1 MIPDNTL
8 RALRFAAGAAR
19 KEQMQ
24 QDQSTETAPEADLEK
39 AIAAIDLGS
48 NSFHL
53 IVVKANNGHLQIIDR
68 LRESVRLGE
77 GLTKDKR
84 IDPLVA
90 ERAIACLERFS
101 QRLRPLPRE
110 NIRAVGTNTMRQI
123 QPADNFISQAEKAL
137 NHPIEIIAGREEAR
151 LIYLGVAHGLAAGD
165 DLRLVVDIGGGST
178 ELIIGQGFTP
188 LQRESLFMGCVS
200 ISRRFFADGK
210 ISEKSL
216 RAAEL
221 ACAVQIRP
229 VRNLFREGG
238 WREAI
243 GSSGTIKAIR
253 NVVIEQG
260 WSESAI
266 TRESLE
272 NLTSHLIQVGSIE
285 QLTLKGLSA
294 ERKPVFA
301 GGVSVLLAL
310 FRHVGI
316 EAMQVSDEAL
326 REGLIYD
333 MIGRSHHEDA
343 RDLTVKSLSA
353 RYGID
358 EAQAD
363 RVEASALALFE
374 QVIRP
379 WQLQDP
385 RYPAMLCW
393 AVRLHEIG
401 LTVSHSGFQKHGA
414 YLVGNSDLSGF
425 SRQEQQVLAA
435 LIRGHRR
442 KFPAS
447 VFDALPSDLVICS
460 RQLCILLR
468 LSVLLHRARSAV
480 VKPMARLEVE
490 DNRLSLVFPENWLED
505 HPLTRLELEQEAAYL
520 ESAGFLLRFS

>member
-1 MIPDNTL
+1 
-8 RALRFAAGAAR
+8 
-19 KEQMQ
+19 MQ
-24 QDQSTETAPEADLEK
+24 QENTSEALPEADLEE

-53 IVVKANNGHLQIIDR
+53 IVVKANNGHLQVIDR

-77 GLTKDKR
+77 GLREDKR
-84 IDPLVA
+84 LDPEVA
-90 ERAIACLERFS
+90 ERAIACLQRFS

-123 QPADNFISQAEKAL
+123 HPADDFIRQAEVAL

-151 LIYLGVAHGLAAGD
+151 LVYLGVAHGLAAGD

-188 LQRESLFMGCVS
+188 HQRESLFMGCVS
-200 ISRRFFADGK
+200 ITRRFFADGN
-210 ISEKSL
+210 INAQSM
-216 RAAEL
+216 RAAVL

-229 VRNLFREGG
+229 VRNLFSGGG
-238 WREAI
+238 WVEAI

-253 NVVIEQG
+253 NVVQEQG
-260 WSESAI
+260 WSESGI

-272 NLTSHLIQVGSIE
+272 TLAEHLAQAGNID
-285 QLTLKGLSA
+285 QLTLKGLSE

-301 GGVSVLLAL
+301 GGVAVLLAV
-310 FRHVGI
+310 FRHIGI
-316 EAMQVSDEAL
+316 KQMQVSDEAL

-343 RDLTVKSLSA
+343 RERTVNSLIT
-353 RYGID
+353 RYAID
-358 EAQAD
+358 EAQAE

-374 QVIRP
+374 QVVRP
-379 WQLQDP
+379 WQLQDE
-385 RYPAMLCW
+385 RYPEMLRW
-393 AVRLHEIG
+393 AARLHEIG
-401 LTVSHSGFQKHGA
+401 LTVSHSGFQKHGG
-414 YLVGNSDLSGF
+414 YLVENSDLSGF

-442 KFPAS
+442 KFPVS
-447 VFDALPSDLVICS
+447 VFEALPSDVVHCS
-460 RQLCILLR
+460 KQLCILLR
-468 LSVLLHRARSAV
+468 LSVLLHRARSPV
-480 VKPMARLEVE
+480 VKPLARLEVE
-490 DNRLSLVFPENWLED
+490 ENRLSLVFPEHWLED
-505 HPLTRLELEQEAAYL
+505 HPLTQLELVQEAAYL